1 MKAQHGHLS
10 CHEMCCLPL
19 LQTTRATATGS
30 NLANAAIDSSI
41 SEDAMIAMGAGQ
53 GTRRLSNVDAKGREG
68 GGRGNRAGDGGMH
81 GENGMHREGSL
92 YAGSAA
98 VSDAISSAASGA
110 ITAKAAT
117 RIGDDVGHIITH
129 PMTP

>member
-1 MKAQHGHLS
+1 MYLSIKAQHGHFS
-10 CHEMCCLPL
+10 CHEMCCLP

-30 NLANAAIDSSI
+30 TLANAAIDSSI

-53 GTRRLSNVDAKGREG
+53 GTRRLSSVDVVNRE
-68 GGRGNRAGDGGMH
+68 
-81 GENGMHREGSL
+81 GMHREGSL

-98 VSDAISSAASGA
+98 VSDAISRAAGGA